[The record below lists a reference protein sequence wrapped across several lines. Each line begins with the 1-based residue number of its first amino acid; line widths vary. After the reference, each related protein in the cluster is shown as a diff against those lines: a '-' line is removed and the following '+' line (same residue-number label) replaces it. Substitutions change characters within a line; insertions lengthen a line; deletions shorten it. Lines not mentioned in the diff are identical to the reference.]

1 MNCAYTMTKESDTH
15 YTVTLVKEGAVVSKE
30 APLYRSSDYIV
41 VLNAPVMGL
50 GDDTLGKNLLKT
62 FIYTL
67 TEQDV
72 LPKQIICYNGGVSL
86 VTEDRSLS
94 KI

>member
-1 MNCAYTMTKESDTH
+1 
-15 YTVTLVKEGAVVSKE
+15 
-30 APLYRSSDYIV
+30 
-41 VLNAPVMGL
+41 MGL

-86 VTEDRSLS
+86 VTEDSESLEDLKHLEEKELKS
-94 KI
+94 MPAAPASTTTA